1 MAKIEMYSNEQAR
14 ADLAKVV
21 AALFSGIQPNEIQKA
36 EEIDEQIASKAFSLI
51 DSEMNMFLQ
60 ISDNDIIY
68 QP

>member
-14 ADLAKVV
+14 ADLAKIV

-36 EEIDEQIASKAFSLI
+36 EEIDEQIAAKAFSLI

>member
-14 ADLAKVV
+14 ADLAKIV
-21 AALFSGIQPNEIQKA
+21 AALFSGIQPNEIQKV
-36 EEIDEQIASKAFSLI
+36 EEIDEQIAAKAFSLI